1 MADRVLLR
9 MVKGQGMPEEQFA
22 LYDSADY
29 LKTEEAIAIFLEA
42 AMEDGG
48 DDLAYVAHIMEVV
61 ARARS
66 RMSGEAALHQ
76 PETPEDFS

>member
-1 MADRVLLR
+1 MLG
-9 MVKGQGMPEEQFA
+9 MVTGQGMPEEQFA

-48 DDLAYVAHIMEVV
+48 DDPAYVAHIMEVV

-66 RMSGEAALHQ
+66 RMSGETAPHQ
-76 PETPEDFS
+76 PETPEDFSCR

>member
-1 MADRVLLR
+1 MLR

-42 AMEDGG
+42 SLEDGG
-48 DDLAYVAHIMEVV
+48 DDPAYVAHIMEVV

-66 RMSGEAALHQ
+66 RMSGEAEPHQ
-76 PETPEDFS
+76 PETPEGLSCG

>member
-1 MADRVLLR
+1 
-9 MVKGQGMPEEQFA
+9 
-22 LYDSADY
+22 
-29 LKTEEAIAIFLEA
+29 
-42 AMEDGG
+42 MEDGG
-48 DDLAYVAHIMEVV
+48 DDPAYVAHIMEVV